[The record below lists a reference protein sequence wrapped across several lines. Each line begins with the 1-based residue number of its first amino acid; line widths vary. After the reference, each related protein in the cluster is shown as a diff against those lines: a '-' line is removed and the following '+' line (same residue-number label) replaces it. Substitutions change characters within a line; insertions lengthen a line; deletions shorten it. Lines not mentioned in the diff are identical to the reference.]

1 MRKAKKGIVLVAVL
15 ILASSTAM
23 ANGLNLNGFG
33 ARAAAMGGA
42 FVGLADDYTAV
53 FWNPAGLALL
63 GKKTFGL
70 AADAIVPKAEY
81 GIPLADFSM
90 QTKSKIYPAGLAGYF
105 HPVSDTLVVGVGVY
119 TPSGLG
125 THWESTGFEQVSIFP
140 ASSDD
145 FIPAVG
151 SYNWE
156 SFIGAITIAPS
167 VAFKL
172 SDYVMV
178 GATFNINYGFFKLE
192 RWGETIYDLYNLGQ
206 VILDLKGWGFGA
218 TFGLLVKPSDMVSFG
233 ATCRIPSKIT
243 LNGTVNVENVNL
255 LGLPNESGTDMDVT
269 YPLWLAGGLAV
280 KPVPNLTLTFDAQY
294 TNWKEIDELPLEF
307 ADAAWQAAP
316 LPEGMQKLIL
326 NWRDKIQW
334 RGGAELVF
342 GDFAIRGGYYY
353 DPTPTPDET
362 LNILV
367 PGFDFN
373 NFTFGVGY
381 HKGNLNLDFGF
392 EYLMGKKREIPVGE
406 DYSMPGVYEMYVL
419 VPQVSLSFGW

>member
-63 GKKTFGL
+63 GEKTFGL
-70 AADAIVPKAEY
+70 AADAILPY
-81 GIPLADFSM
+81 ADYALGPFSM
-90 QTKSKIYPAGLAGYF
+90 KTKSKIYPAGLLGYF
-105 HPVSDTLVVGVGVY
+105 HPVSDNMIVGVGVY

-125 THWESTGFEQVSIFP
+125 AHWESTGFEQVIIDP
-140 ASSDD
+140 LTSDD
-145 FIPAVG
+145 FFPPVE

-167 VAFKL
+167 IAFKL

-178 GATFNINYGFFKLE
+178 GATFNINYGFFQMD
-192 RWGETIYDLYNLGQ
+192 RWGGYQGTYPSLINLGQ
-206 VILDLKGWGFGA
+206 QSFDVKGWGFGA
-218 TFGLLVKPSDMVSFG
+218 TFGVLVKPSDMVSFG
-233 ATCRIPSKIT
+233 ATCRIPSKMK
-243 LNGTVNVENVNL
+243 LSGTVGMENVDI
-255 LGLPNESGTDMDVT
+255 LGLPTESDVDMDVT
-269 YPLWLAGGLAV
+269 YPLWLAGGIAV
-280 KPVPNLTLTFDAQY
+280 KPVANLTLTFDAQY
-294 TNWKEIDELPLEF
+294 TNWKELDELPLTF
-307 ADAAWQAAP
+307 ADP
-316 LPEGMQKLIL
+316 LWDLAIPEEMRALFL
-326 NWRDKIQW
+326 YWEDKVQL

-353 DPTPTPDET
+353 DPTPTPDTT
-362 LNILV
+362 LNVLV

-373 NFTFGVGY
+373 NITFGVGY
-381 HKGNLNLDFGF
+381 NKGNLNLDFGF
-392 EYLMGKKREIPVGE
+392 EYLMGKKREIALDP
-406 DYSMPGVYEMYVL
+406 DNAMPGTYEMYVL